1 MIDYNILSEEYVK
14 CYSDKTRI
22 YMIENYLKTY
32 DATQR
37 RQVPYQL
44 FPRQKMF
51 CEKLA
56 TGNNCVCQKPRQCGA
71 TTTGGAFI
79 ACECVL
85 AEKTEPLTILV
96 IGNTL
101 DLAQQMVTKIRDFLY
116 QFPAWMWGEEFIT
129 EGVDP
134 TKPPTK
140 KQLFDICNTKEL
152 VLKNGCRVVAR
163 SSGPDASRGVGGVS
177 FLVFD
182 EAAFIENGK
191 DVYASAIPTVSTG
204 GHIIMISTPNGK
216 DALYYET
223 CRRAS
228 LKGTEDW
235 NNFELVEFKWY
246 QDPRYN
252 KYLEWTRKN
261 EENGEYEI
269 YKEPTI
275 DKKGNIK
282 YDDEH
287 WTQMVKDGWK
297 PRAPWY
303 VKMCQQFNND
313 AQKIAQELDV
323 SFLGSDSTVVGPEFI
338 QMQMDLNVREPDPN
352 YKDSILDDM
361 WIWKPPY
368 EGHRY
373 ILACLPEGEKV
384 LTDEGLKNIEDVTL
398 VNKLVNKD
406 GQYVKVN
413 TTKSR
418 MVHEEIIVEYELSNI
433 FDKVKFTWNH
443 PIWSST
449 NNKIIRPH
457 KKLRKRIFDFKFNKS
472 IDVNVG
478 DWIEIPNTYRKKTL
492 TNDEIKTKWEKY
504 NSIGRDIYRIENPL
518 LNEDFWWY
526 CGMWLAE
533 GWCYTNKSKNKTI
546 TTAHNKNESEIID
559 KIKKICTNLFGR
571 NITMRYGK
579 DDNGVILFF
588 NNKQVADFLT
598 DNFGKYAKNKQIPE
612 WVKFLPENFKINLLK
627 GYLQGDGCISNG
639 KIQIVSV
646 SKSLLMDVQDIFFSL
661 GIISTLCLSSKEK
674 FVKIAKKKYLSHC
687 SEKYTLNCG
696 KIDTKKFLD
705 ISNIENNI
713 SISFSRHPIS
723 NCYFS
728 DNLEY
733 IYIQIRGKKTYK
745 YSGRVFNFDCETHTF
760 CGNKIATHNCDNSRG
775 SSDDATALE
784 IIDLD
789 GINDDGLPCVEQV
802 AEYNGKLTG
811 DAIGEIAYNYGLL
824 YNTAFIVVED
834 IGGYGSAT
842 LLTLMNL
849 KYPNLYYDDP
859 NLKKYTS
866 QEDATPTRI
875 DLEKGLPGFHS
886 SSVRFQMLSHFA
898 NLVKTNQ
905 FKIRSKRVITE
916 LDTWIFKNG
925 RIDHKDGCH
934 DDTLTCLA
942 MGLFVM
948 EYSMNKQME
957 AKQKD
962 MTMLRAMINVNNRI
976 NIAPSQNNSKVNIT
990 PILVNKPKNENIYAS
1005 NMWLFK

>member
-1 MIDYNILSEEYVK
+1 MQLSEEYVK

-37 RQVPYQL
+37 RHVPYQL

-204 GHIIMISTPNGK
+204 GHVIMISTPNGK

-223 CRRAS
+223 CRRAA
-228 LKGTEDW
+228 LKGTKDW

-287 WTQMVKDGWK
+287 WTQMIKEGWK

-313 AQKIAQELDV
+313 SQKIAQELDV

-338 QMQMDLNVREPDPN
+338 EMQRELNVREPNPD
-352 YKDSILDDM
+352 YKDSILEDM
-361 WIWKPPY
+361 WIWKMPI

-373 ILACLPEGEKV
+373 IMAV
-384 LTDEGLKNIEDVTL
+384 
-398 VNKLVNKD
+398 
-406 GQYVKVN
+406 
-413 TTKSR
+413 
-418 MVHEEIIVEYELSNI
+418 
-433 FDKVKFTWNH
+433 
-443 PIWSST
+443 
-449 NNKIIRPH
+449 
-457 KKLRKRIFDFKFNKS
+457 
-472 IDVNVG
+472 
-478 DWIEIPNTYRKKTL
+478 
-492 TNDEIKTKWEKY
+492 
-504 NSIGRDIYRIENPL
+504 
-518 LNEDFWWY
+518 
-526 CGMWLAE
+526 
-533 GWCYTNKSKNKTI
+533 
-546 TTAHNKNESEIID
+546 
-559 KIKKICTNLFGR
+559 
-571 NITMRYGK
+571 
-579 DDNGVILFF
+579 
-588 NNKQVADFLT
+588 
-598 DNFGKYAKNKQIPE
+598 
-612 WVKFLPENFKINLLK
+612 
-627 GYLQGDGCISNG
+627 
-639 KIQIVSV
+639 
-646 SKSLLMDVQDIFFSL
+646 
-661 GIISTLCLSSKEK
+661 
-674 FVKIAKKKYLSHC
+674 
-687 SEKYTLNCG
+687 
-696 KIDTKKFLD
+696 
-705 ISNIENNI
+705 
-713 SISFSRHPIS
+713 
-723 NCYFS
+723 
-728 DNLEY
+728 
-733 IYIQIRGKKTYK
+733 
-745 YSGRVFNFDCETHTF
+745 
-760 CGNKIATHNCDNSRG
+760 DNSRG

-784 IIDLD
+784 IIDID

-824 YNTAFIVVED
+824 YNTAFIIVED
-834 IGGYGSAT
+834 IGGYGSAS

-866 QEDATPTRI
+866 QEDATPTRV
-875 DLEKGLPGFHS
+875 DYEKGLPGFHS

-898 NLVKTNQ
+898 NMVKTNQ
-905 FKIRSKRVITE
+905 FKIRSKRVINE

-948 EYSMNKQME
+948 EYSMNKQIE

-962 MTMLRAMINVNNRI
+962 LAMLKAMININNR
-976 NIAPSQNNSKVNIT
+976 VNIVSNQT
-990 PILVNKPKNENIYAS
+990 NSNKINTSPILVNKPKNNNTYAS